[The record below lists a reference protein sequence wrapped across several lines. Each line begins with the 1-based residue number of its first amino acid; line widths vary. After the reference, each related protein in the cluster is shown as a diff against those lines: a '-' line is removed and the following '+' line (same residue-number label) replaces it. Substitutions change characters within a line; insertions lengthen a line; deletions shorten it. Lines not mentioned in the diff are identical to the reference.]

1 MQIRIAMKGGD
12 RFRWKK
18 GSKPLPY
25 GLWRLEK
32 AKSVGN
38 LVLVEGASD
47 AQTLWYHNIP
57 ALGIPGAASWQSDW
71 DASVQDMSS
80 IYVVLE
86 PDQGGEAIFTWIT
99 RSSFRDRV
107 KFVRLTGVK
116 DPSELYLRSSG
127 DFLVQWKQAVAS
139 AVPWTSIDQERRAT
153 KAAAHYLAA
162 ASLLNAPDLLNQVGL
177 AMRLRGYAGDLTLP
191 TLIYVGLTSRN

>member
-1 MQIRIAMKGGD
+1 M
-12 RFRWKK
+12 
-18 GSKPLPY
+18 
-25 GLWRLEK
+25 
-32 AKSVGN
+32 
-38 LVLVEGASD
+38 
-47 AQTLWYHNIP
+47 
-57 ALGIPGAASWQSDW
+57 
-71 DASVQDMSS
+71 
-80 IYVVLE
+80 
-86 PDQGGEAIFTWIT
+86 
-99 RSSFRDRV
+99 
-107 KFVRLTGVK
+107 K

-191 TLIYVGLTSRN
+191 TLIYVGLTSRELERPQNLAVIAPSAAGKNRAVDAALELIPPEAHSCTS